1 MASAARLSVAGAKY
15 GPELAIVKLTVGA
28 ALLAT
33 VIGTAADVVTPPAL
47 SVALA
52 VSEYEPAATLLHVT
66 AYGELVDVP
75 ISVAPAKKSTLL
87 IDPSE
92 SLALA
97 MIEMVAG
104 ATNRALA
111 AGLVTATF
119 GKALATTTTL
129 AGDDDVHVPRSSIAI
144 PTSE

>member
-1 MASAARLSVAGAKY
+1 VASAARLSVAGAKY
-15 GPELAIVKLTVGA
+15 GPELATVKLTVGA

-33 VIGTAADVVTPPAL
+33 VIGTAAEVVTPPAL

-52 VSEYEPAATLLHVT
+52 VSEYDPAPTLLQV
-66 AYGELVDVP
+66 AVYGEFADVP

-97 MIEMVAG
+97 VIAMVAG
-104 ATNRALA
+104 AT
-111 AGLVTATF
+111 
-119 GKALATTTTL
+119 
-129 AGDDDVHVPRSSIAI
+129 
-144 PTSE
+144 